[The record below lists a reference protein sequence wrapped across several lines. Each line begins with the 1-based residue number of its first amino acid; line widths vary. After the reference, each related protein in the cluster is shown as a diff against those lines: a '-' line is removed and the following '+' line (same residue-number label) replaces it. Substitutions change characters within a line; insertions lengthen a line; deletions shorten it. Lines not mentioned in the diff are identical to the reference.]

1 MIPGEENFTEGGCG
15 MSQYER
21 LYDESEQVKVRF
33 VGFVSEHGRYDFG
46 IIYTKMFFGK
56 PLVVCM
62 QTGRSSLLSLEDV
75 ENLEYLQRVYNLRSR
90 KEAEELAVFFR
101 TNLPALSMESESE
114 I

>member
-1 MIPGEENFTEGGCG
+1 
-15 MSQYER
+15 MSHYER
-21 LYDESEQVKVRF
+21 LYDESEKVKVRF

-62 QTGRSSLLSLEDV
+62 QTGRSSLLSQEDA
-75 ENLEYLQRVYNLRSR
+75 ENLEYLQRVYNLRTR
-90 KEAEELAVFFR
+90 EEAEELSVFFR
-101 TNLPALSMESESE
+101 TNLPALTMESESE

>member
-1 MIPGEENFTEGGCG
+1 MGH
-15 MSQYER
+15 YER

-33 VGFVSEHGRYDFG
+33 VGFVSDLGRYDFG

-75 ENLEYLQRVYNLRSR
+75 ENLDYLQRVYNLRSR
-90 KEAEELAVFFR
+90 EEAEELAVFFR
-101 TNLPALSMESESE
+101 TNLPAITMESESE